1 MKFYF
6 MMGSDLIPTL
16 ISWDNGQE
24 LIDEVNFI
32 VFERKG
38 YESVLDPKV
47 EHSYQM
53 PKSME
58 VLRSNQNL
66 IGMISSTE
74 VRKRIKAAKDEA
86 KAQI

>member
-6 MMGSDLIPTL
+6 MGGSDLIPTL

-38 YESVLDPKV
+38 YESVLDETV
-47 EHSYQM
+47 E
-53 PKSME
+53 
-58 VLRSNQNL
+58 
-66 IGMISSTE
+66 
-74 VRKRIKAAKDEA
+74 KDY
-86 KAQI
+86 